1 MDEDPGKASPDR
13 GLEGWNL
20 RWRQGAL
27 RCRRAAGN
35 RHGGG
40 PSGWWDASRPGPP
53 GERRARAAATAGP
66 GGADGPAPGHPV
78 DDDRCSRRDRRRT
91 GEGEGEGAEHAAFHA
106 ADPAG
111 QRDEPPGQ
119 LPAASANSRPRQ
131 GTDSRPARN
140 RQPAPPRRRA
150 GSSRCTPPP
159 RPPSRARRAGMTT
172 RQGLRPARRSCASG
186 GDGGLASGRVCRR
199 GGTADPGPGPP
210 RVPEHPR
217 EGPLPR
223 RRAETR
229 QARPGQAARVEEPS
243 PGAPSR
249 RGKNDEERAHP
260 QARRERAG

>member
-1 MDEDPGKASPDR
+1 MT
-13 GLEGWNL
+13 
-20 RWRQGAL
+20 
-27 RCRRAAGN
+27 AA
-35 RHGGG
+35 
-40 PSGWWDASRPGPP
+40 
-53 GERRARAAATAGP
+53 AAATDAVPVRVRVRAPSMPPSTPPMPPGRGAG
-66 GGADGPAPGHPV
+66 
-78 DDDRCSRRDRRRT
+78 R
-91 GEGEGEGAEHAAFHA
+91 
-106 ADPAG
+106 PAG
-111 QRDEPPGQ
+111 
-119 LPAASANSRPRQ
+119 SANSRPRQ

-260 QARRERAG
+260 QGTTRTRRLNGKLRACLRTGQARAKTYLDFPGQNTARRCGDARGPR